1 MGEEIRMAIK
11 VLIADD
17 HHVVRRGL
25 VFFLKTQDQIEV
37 VGEASNGKEAVE
49 LARKLN
55 PDLILMDLIM
65 PEMDG
70 IQATTIIKKEL
81 PKIKVMM
88 LTSFSDQEH
97 VIPAIEAGASGYQ
110 LKDIQ
115 PDELVQSMV
124 RIMNGEDQLHPKA
137 TRLVMKHLTS
147 NNRHERKPLDDLTK
161 REMEVLK
168 EIASGKSNKEIAS
181 SLFITE
187 KTVKTHVSNV
197 LAKLGLADR
206 TQAALFAVR
215 NQLVDQQPPSA

>member
-1 MGEEIRMAIK
+1 MAIR

-25 VFFLKTQDQIEV
+25 VFFLNTQEDIEV
-37 VGEASNGKEAVE
+37 AGEAGNGREAVE
-49 LARKLN
+49 LARKVN

-70 IQATTIIKKEL
+70 IQATRMIKAEK
-81 PKIKVMM
+81 PDIKIMM

-115 PDELVQSMV
+115 PDELVISIR

-137 TRLVMKHLTS
+137 TSHVLKHLSSS
-147 NNRHERKPLDDLTK
+147 NRKERKLLDDLTK
-161 REMEVLK
+161 RELEVLK

-206 TQAALFAVR
+206 TQAALYAVR
-215 NQLVDQQPPSA
+215 NQLVSQQPPSA

>member
-1 MGEEIRMAIK
+1 MAIR

-25 VFFLKTQDQIEV
+25 VFFLKTQEMIEV
-37 VGEASNGKEAVE
+37 VGEAANGKEAVE
-49 LARKLN
+49 LAGKLN
-55 PDLILMDLIM
+55 PDLILMDLVM

-70 IQATTIIKKEL
+70 IQATKLIKSEL
-81 PKIKVMM
+81 PEIKIMM

-97 VIPAIEAGASGYQ
+97 VIPAVEAGASGYQ

-115 PDELVQSMV
+115 PDELVSSIKRV
-124 RIMNGEDQLHPKA
+124 MNGEDQLHPKA
-137 TRLVMKHLTS
+137 TSLVMKHLSS
-147 NNRHERKPLDDLTK
+147 NNRQERKPLDDLTK
-161 REMEVLK
+161 RELEVLK

-206 TQAALFAVR
+206 TQAALYAVR
-215 NQLVDQQPPSA
+215 NQLVDHQPPSA